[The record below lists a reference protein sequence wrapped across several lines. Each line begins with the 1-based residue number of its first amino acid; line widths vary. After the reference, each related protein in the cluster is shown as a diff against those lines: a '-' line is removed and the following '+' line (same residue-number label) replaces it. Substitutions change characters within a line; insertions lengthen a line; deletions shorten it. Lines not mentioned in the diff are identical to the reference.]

1 MNEHFDDNAP
11 IIITGG
17 SQRLGLALA
26 KTLHSAKTPVV
37 ITYRSKRDSI
47 IELESLGIV
56 CKQVNFANNEEL
68 DSFSGY
74 LTQNFSSIRAIIH
87 NASDWLPESDAL
99 APADTMQQMLQ
110 VHVQAPYQLNLSV
123 KPLLLNYHQQ
133 TIKAA
138 DIIHLTDY
146 IVDKG
151 SKKHIAYAAS
161 KAALANLTL
170 SFSAL
175 LAPKVK
181 VNSIAPSLLMFNE
194 SDDEAYKRKALK
206 KSLMQ
211 LAPGEIE
218 GVEAVQYLLKS
229 NFITGSTLHLD
240 GGRHLA

>member
-1 MNEHFDDNAP
+1 MIDNA

-26 KTLHSAKTPVV
+26 KALHNKLTPVV
-37 ITYRSKRDSI
+37 ITYRTERASLV
-47 IELESLGIV
+47 ELTNLGIT
-56 CKQVNFANNEEL
+56 CIQA
-68 DSFSGY
+68 D
-74 LTQNFSSIRAIIH
+74 FSSDEGIAEFNQYIQNNCSSLSAVIH
-87 NASDWLPESDAL
+87 NASDWLAENTETPPSLIMKAM
-99 APADTMQQMLQ
+99 MQI
-110 VHVQAPYQLNLSV
+110 HVQTPYQLNLAFQ
-123 KPLLLNYHQQ
+123 PLLERFHQE
-133 TIKAA
+133 TNRAA
-138 DIIHLTDY
+138 NVIHLTDY
-146 IVDKG
+146 VVDKG

-181 VNSIAPSLLMFNE
+181 VNSIAPSLLMFNIDD
-194 SDDEAYKRKALK
+194 SDSYKEKTLK

-211 LAPGEIE
+211 IAPGEME

-229 NFITGSTLHLD
+229 RYITGHTLHLD

>member
-1 MNEHFDDNAP
+1 MDHA

-26 KTLHSAKTPVV
+26 KALHSKLTPVI
-37 ITYRSKRDSI
+37 ITYRTERASLV
-47 IELESLGIV
+47 ELKNLGITCV
-56 CKQVNFANNEEL
+56 QA
-68 DSFSGY
+68 D
-74 LTQNFSSIRAIIH
+74 FSSDEGIAAFSQYVKNHCSSLSAIVH
-87 NASDWLPESDAL
+87 NASDWLAENTETPPSLIMKAM
-99 APADTMQQMLQ
+99 MQI
-110 VHVQAPYQLNLSV
+110 HVQTPYQLNLAFQ
-123 KPLLLNYHQQ
+123 PLLERFHQE
-133 TIKAA
+133 TNRAA
-138 DIIHLTDY
+138 NVIHLTDY
-146 IVDKG
+146 VVDKG

-181 VNSIAPSLLMFNE
+181 VNSIAPSLLMFNIDD
-194 SDDEAYKRKALK
+194 SDSYKEKTLK

-211 LAPGEIE
+211 IAPGEME

-229 NFITGSTLHLD
+229 RYITGHTLHLD

>member
-1 MNEHFDDNAP
+1 MTLHNA

-17 SQRLGLALA
+17 GQRLGLALA
-26 KTLHSAKTPVV
+26 KELHTETSPVV
-37 ITYRSKRDSI
+37 ISYRTERPAIVDLRAQGVLCIQADFSTNQGIKSFATSI
-47 IELESLGIV
+47 KKH
-56 CKQVNFANNEEL
+56 CR
-68 DSFSGY
+68 
-74 LTQNFSSIRAIIH
+74 SIYALIH
-87 NASDWLPESDAL
+87 NASDWLAENDNIASEDIL
-99 APADTMQQMLQ
+99 NTMLQ
-110 VHVQAPYQLNLSV
+110 VHVQAPYQLNLALQSQ
-123 KPLLLNYHQQ
+123 LQAYFDGNNN
-133 TIKAA
+133 ASN
-138 DIIHLTDY
+138 IIHFTDY

-181 VNSIAPSLLMFNE
+181 VNSVAPSLLMFNE
-194 SDDEAYKRKALK
+194 NDDLAYQQKVLK

-229 NFITGSTLHLD
+229 RYITGSTLHLN
-240 GGRHLA
+240 GGRHLV